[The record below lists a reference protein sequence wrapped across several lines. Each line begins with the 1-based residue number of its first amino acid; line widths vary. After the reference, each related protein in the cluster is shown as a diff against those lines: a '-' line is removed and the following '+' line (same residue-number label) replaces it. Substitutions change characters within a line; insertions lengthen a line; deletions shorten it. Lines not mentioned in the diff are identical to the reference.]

1 MRESRWDR
9 SWTQTSLE
17 GVMGGGA
24 VPLTD
29 HLDGLLGYVWR
40 SDGGGVNG
48 LFCLETVSLGAEGRI
63 TGYMAKWA
71 FADRGQAV
79 TYGARLVRALVGES
93 SVQFGSPIQWPG
105 GDDSWQ
111 TIDMVFLNYSEEPTH
126 YLTLRLDKEAQ
137 GWQLVVAFDK
147 SSSGLRR

>member
-1 MRESRWDR
+1 
-9 SWTQTSLE
+9 
-17 GVMGGGA
+17 MGGGA
-24 VPLTD
+24 APITD
-29 HLDGLLGYVWR
+29 HLDGLLGYVWS
-40 SDGGGVNG
+40 SDGGGASG
-48 LFCLETVSLGAEGRI
+48 LVCTETVFLGAERRA

-111 TIDMVFLNYSEEPTH
+111 TIDMVFLHDSVEPTH
-126 YLTLRLDKEAQ
+126 YLTLRLDKEVQ
-137 GWQLVVAFDK
+137 GWQMVVAFHK